1 MFRMYFLVCVH
12 VQEELQEMKQ
22 RVRVVVVQNETLQ
35 SELQSKYVDESL
47 NDYTIQ
53 NSTVRFMASVET
65 KSNGSTSAVMSSS
78 LTDVSLHL
86 FCFFSQV
93 NKSHGGQNLSLSMKG
108 QSLQQKTGQTLRNE
122 LVRI

>member
-65 KSNGSTSAVMSSS
+65 K
-78 LTDVSLHL
+78 
-86 FCFFSQV
+86 
-93 NKSHGGQNLSLSMKG
+93 
-108 QSLQQKTGQTLRNE
+108 
-122 LVRI
+122 